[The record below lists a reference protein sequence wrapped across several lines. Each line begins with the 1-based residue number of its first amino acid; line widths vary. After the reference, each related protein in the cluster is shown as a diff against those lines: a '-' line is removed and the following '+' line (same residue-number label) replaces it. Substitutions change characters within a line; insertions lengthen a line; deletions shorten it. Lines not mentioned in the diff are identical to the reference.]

1 MQKKGEMMQVA
12 YQLSS
17 NELDSSFL
25 KSVKQLFK
33 NKNIEI
39 VIYDEDEEDKKLG
52 SMLECSMND
61 KTTVCEND
69 FLKALHED

>member
-1 MQKKGEMMQVA
+1 LQVA

-17 NELDSSFL
+17 NELDSSFI

-39 VIYDEDEEDKKLG
+39 VIYDEDEEDKKFG
-52 SMLECSMND
+52 EILEDSYAKSD
-61 KTTVCEND
+61 LVSEES

>member
-1 MQKKGEMMQVA
+1 MMQVA

-39 VIYDEDEEDKKLG
+39 VIYDEDEEDNKLG
-52 SMLECSMND
+52 SMLECSMSD
-61 KTTVCEND
+61 KTTVSEID

>member
-1 MQKKGEMMQVA
+1 MQVA

-33 NKNIEI
+33 NKEIEI
-39 VIYDEDEEDKKLG
+39 IIYDEDETDKRFG
-52 SMLECSMND
+52 TILECSMDD
-61 KTTVCEND
+61 KETVSED
-69 FLKALHED
+69 EFLKTLHED